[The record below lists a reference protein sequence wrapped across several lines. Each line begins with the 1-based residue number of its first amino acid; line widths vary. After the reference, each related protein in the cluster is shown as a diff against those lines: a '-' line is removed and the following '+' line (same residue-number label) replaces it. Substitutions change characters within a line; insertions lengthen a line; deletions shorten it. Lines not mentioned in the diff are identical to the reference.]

1 MAEKSIGERIEDAI
15 EKLTGVS
22 VDLSKMLA
30 VHEQRLNQQ
39 EKQLDNLDGAL
50 QDFRGASELKLKDV
64 YDTIRSEDKN
74 ILEEITKIRVEAADQ
89 HEKMTNRITEME
101 KTIWVYMGGFMAVF
115 FLLSYGQ
122 NILKL
127 IIK

>member
-1 MAEKSIGERIEDAI
+1 MVERSAAERIEDAI
-15 EKLTGVS
+15 EKLTEIS
-22 VDLSKMLA
+22 IDLSKMLA

-39 EKQLDNLDGAL
+39 EKQIDNLDGAL
-50 QDFRGASELKLKDV
+50 QDFRGSSELKLKDV

-74 ILEEITKIRVEAADQ
+74 ILEEITKIRVEATEQ
-89 HEKMTNRITEME
+89 HEKMTDRISEME
-101 KTIWVYMGGFMAVF
+101 KTIWVYMGGFTAIF

>member
-1 MAEKSIGERIEDAI
+1 MVERTAAERIEDAI
-15 EKLTGVS
+15 EKLTEIS

-39 EKQLDNLDGAL
+39 EKQIDNLDGAL
-50 QDFRGASELKLKDV
+50 QDFRGSSELKLKDV
-64 YDTIRSEDKN
+64 YDTIRTEDKN
-74 ILEEITKIRVEAADQ
+74 ILEEITKIRVEANEQ
-89 HEKMTNRITEME
+89 HEKMTDRITEME
-101 KTIWVYMGGFMAVF
+101 KTIWVYMGGFTAIF

>member
-1 MAEKSIGERIEDAI
+1 MVERSAAERIEDAI
-15 EKLTGVS
+15 EKLTEIS

-39 EKQLDNLDGAL
+39 EKQIDNLGGAL
-50 QDFRGASELKLKDV
+50 QDFRGTSELKLKDV
-64 YDTIRSEDKN
+64 YDTIRTEDKN
-74 ILEEITKIRVEAADQ
+74 ILEEITKIRVEANEQ
-89 HEKMTNRITEME
+89 HEKMTDRITEME
-101 KTIWVYMGGFMAVF
+101 KTIWVYMGGFTAIF

>member
-1 MAEKSIGERIEDAI
+1 MVERSAAERIEDAI

-39 EKQLDNLDGAL
+39 EKQIDNLDGAL
-50 QDFRGASELKLKDV
+50 QDFRGSSELKLKDV
-64 YDTIRSEDKN
+64 YDTIRTEDKN
-74 ILEEITKIRVEAADQ
+74 ILEEITKIRVEANEQ
-89 HEKMTNRITEME
+89 HEKMTDRITEME
-101 KTIWVYMGGFMAVF
+101 KTIWVYMGGFTAIF